1 MRRTMPLTIW
11 RRHTPKCPHRKKG
24 RFHVK
29 CNCPLWTDGELHG
42 KRYRRGL
49 RTRNWGRAVRKL
61 AILESPESPI
71 FKPISEAA
79 AAWKA
84 QLQIEPSTKRKY
96 ENTLQRLQDFCERE
110 GLDTVSEITIEA
122 LDGFRASRGLARTTT
137 VRELQVLRQFLDFC
151 VKRKWASENVAKEI
165 ERPTKPKSR
174 PVEPYTPQQVA
185 DIIAAAGRFGRHGYE
200 RLRARAMVLLLRY
213 TALRISDVAMLG
225 KDRVR
230 NGQILLHTQKT
241 GGQVFL
247 PVPPELQAALDSLP
261 LPRDQQG
268 RTRDSGYFFWNG
280 VTSRRAAVGMAERT
294 MTAVFKESG
303 VPQAHAHRF
312 RHALATSILA
322 TGGTLSDVADV
333 LGIGEH
339 VARKHYKKWNQARQ
353 ERISALMQAVQRGTF
368 VAHTEKGAVIN

>member
-1 MRRTMPLTIW
+1 MPLTIW

-29 CNCPLWTDGELHG
+29 CNCPIWTDGELHG

-49 RTRNWGRAVRKL
+49 KTRDWGRAARKL
-61 AILESPESPI
+61 GNLESPESLVL
-71 FKPISEAA
+71 KPISEAT
-79 AAWKA
+79 AAWTA
-84 QLQIEPSTKRKY
+84 QLEIEPSTKRKY
-96 ENTLQRLQDFCERE
+96 QNTLRQLEDFCKRND
-110 GLDTVSEITIEA
+110 LDTVSELTIET
-122 LDGFRASRGLARTTT
+122 LDRFRAGRGLSRTTSA
-137 VRELQVLRQFLDFC
+137 RELQVLRQFFDFS

-165 ERPTKPKSR
+165 ERPPKPKSR
-174 PVEPYTPQQVA
+174 PVEPYIPQEVA

-213 TALRISDVAMLG
+213 TALRISDVAMLA

-230 NGQILLHTQKT
+230 NGQVLLHTQKT
-241 GGQVFL
+241 GELVFL

-280 VTSRRAAVGMAERT
+280 VTSQRAAVGMAERT
-294 MTAVFKESG
+294 MAAVFKESG
-303 VPQAHAHRF
+303 VPRAHAHRF
-312 RHALATSILA
+312 RHTLATSILA

-353 ERISALMQAVQRGTF
+353 ERISALMQAVHRGTF